1 VSFVPEAFVL
11 RAGRILISF
20 IVFASALTLATSAV
34 VLSPG

>member
-11 RAGRILISF
+11 RAGRILTSF
-20 IVFASALTLATSAV
+20 IVLASALTLATSAV